1 MAVVSCGFAFGVF
14 AFDGPADFDFG
25 LVELELCVTGV
36 FELAMDVCA
45 PLGPNPDSLI
55 ICSQRVCSELLTQS
69 VGVPGVSEPGIRIT
83 FNSELHFVIPN

>member
-1 MAVVSCGFAFGVF
+1 VAVVSCGFAFGVF

-36 FELAMDVCA
+36 FELAVDVCA

-55 ICSQRVCSELLTQS
+55 ICSQRVCSELLTQLWH
-69 VGVPGVSEPGIRIT
+69 IR
-83 FNSELHFVIPN
+83 